1 MFDRVKASHSISV
14 ALLIVLSTYV
24 HLPVQADQAGRWQ
37 GGVLPDSLA
46 EDVFGALIR
55 DMSEPG
61 GEYYSDNYTS
71 NESSYLH
78 PIETIRR
85 LRISGG
91 VYVGV
96 GPEQNFTYIA
106 ETNPEMAFIIDIRR
120 QNMLQHLIFKA
131 LFNLSETRV
140 DFLSRLLSKPL
151 DEDLTFFTRLFRQG
165 STLSRSDTAPTI
177 SEMVVYFDS
186 VDSVRAL
193 YDRNLQDVKI
203 LVKTYGI
210 ETEEDMQTIET
221 IYRAFYDRQLD
232 IQYDLSHIETGKALG
247 FTPPPLPNLRD
258 LLLSK
263 TTNGEFA
270 CFLANEESFSIVKGL
285 HKRNLIVPVVG
296 DFKGDMTLRA
306 IADFVR
312 KHESVVSVFYT
323 SNVEMYLATQLPS
336 NGLFKFRDNV
346 LAMPIDD
353 NSVFIRAFHNGSF
366 SGMSSHPS
374 RIDDHL
380 FTTLVQPMSH
390 FIEDSVWQSDI
401 GTVRLYLH
409 TVNTG
414 NVK

>member
-1 MFDRVKASHSISV
+1 MVF
-14 ALLIVLSTYV
+14 STYV
-24 HLPVQADQAGRWQ
+24 YLPAQADQAGRWQ
-37 GGVLPDSLA
+37 GGTLPDSLA

-61 GEYYSDNYTS
+61 DEYYSDNFTS

-91 VYVGV
+91 VYIGV

-120 QNMLQHLIFKA
+120 QNMLQHLIYKA
-131 LFNLSETRV
+131 LFDLSKTRV

-177 SEMVVYFDS
+177 SELVDYFDS

-193 YDRNLQDVKI
+193 YDRNLQDVKL
-203 LVKTYGI
+203 LVRTYGI
-210 ETEEDMQTIET
+210 ETAEDMQTIET
-221 IYRAFYDRQLD
+221 IYRAFFDRQLD
-232 IQYDLSHIETGKALG
+232 IQYDLSHIEIGQVLG
-247 FTPPPLPNLRD
+247 FAPPPLPNLRD

-263 TTNGEFA
+263 TTNGKFA
-270 CFLANEESFSIVKGL
+270 CFLAKEETFSIVKAL
-285 HKRNLIVPVVG
+285 HKRNLIIPVVG
-296 DFKGDMTLRA
+296 DFKGDKALRA
-306 IADFVR
+306 IADYVR
-312 KHESVVSVFYT
+312 KHESIVSVFYT
-323 SNVEMYLATQLPS
+323 SNVEEYLASQLPS
-336 NGLFKFRDNV
+336 NGLFKYRDNV

-353 NSVFIRAFHNGSF
+353 TSVFIRAFHNGF
-366 SGMSSHPS
+366 FTRMLSHPA
-374 RIDDHL
+374 RIGDHL

-390 FIEDSVWQSDI
+390 FREDRVWQSGLGPI
-401 GTVRLYLH
+401 RLYLH

-414 NVK
+414 NLK